1 MVLIHRIMLITIVLI
16 CITTPALA
24 AHSGK
29 KTSAVSQETFDQY
42 IEDLKKN
49 PHDNALREK
58 IIKLALTMKPAPT
71 VPENAERN
79 MARGTA
85 FAQKAADKAGY
96 KRAISEF
103 AAAANS
109 APWLALAYYNLG
121 VVQEQAELYTETIQ
135 SLKFYLMA
143 APDAKNAREVKNKI
157 YALEAD
163 AEDLKAVKS
172 TPAPQPVAVV
182 PAPVPGK
189 NLAVAG
195 KMNLA
200 IEPEKELNIIKMPP
214 AEKKSR
220 IPSFIGNWFFKDSL
234 RGEEL
239 TIQAFEISKNANG
252 DLVANAPKRGADY
265 VPTVRSFEITDKT
278 MKISIHWRMK
288 SVVGYWKI
296 ESYTLTL
303 SDDGSKLSGPYSQKS
318 VGGRNIEFDRTL
330 FRQ

>member
-1 MVLIHRIMLITIVLI
+1 MVLINRIMLVVAALVF
-16 CITTPALA
+16 ITTPALA
-24 AHSGK
+24 AK

-42 IEDLKKN
+42 VENLKKN
-49 PHDNALREK
+49 PRDNALREK

-79 MARGTA
+79 MARGTT
-85 FAQKAADKAGY
+85 FAQKAVDTAGY
-96 KRAISEF
+96 KRAIAEF
-103 AAAANS
+103 EAATNS

-121 VVQEQAELYTETIQ
+121 VVQEQADLYAETIQ

-163 AEDLKAVKS
+163 VEDLKAVKNA
-172 TPAPQPVAVV
+172 PAAP
-182 PAPVPGK
+182 PAAPEAVPGK
-189 NLAVAG
+189 SLAVVG
-195 KMNLA
+195 KANLS
-200 IEPEKELNIIKMPP
+200 IESEKELNIIKMPP

-220 IPSFIGNWFFKDSL
+220 IPSFIGNWFFKDTM

-252 DLVANAPKRGADY
+252 DIVAAAPKRGADY
-265 VPTVRSFEITDKT
+265 VPTIRTFEIADKT
-278 MKISIHWRMK
+278 MKINIHWRMK

-303 SDDGSKLSGPYSQKS
+303 SDDGTKLAGPYSQKS